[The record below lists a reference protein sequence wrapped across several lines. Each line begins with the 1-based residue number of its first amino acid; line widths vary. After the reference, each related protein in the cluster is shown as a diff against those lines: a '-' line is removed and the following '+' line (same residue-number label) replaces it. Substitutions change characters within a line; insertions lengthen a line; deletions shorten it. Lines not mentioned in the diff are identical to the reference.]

1 MVSLKQKFMNSSIKV
16 SILLFLVTSFCNAQG
31 INYKITYKE
40 TIGENV
46 VYGTK
51 EGVIHDSI
59 IVPKSTQ
66 NGFLIGNTKRATYH
80 SDFLLISTK
89 KNKLPNGATSVD
101 TRYNLAVCVFKD
113 FITKKQIFESL
124 GHPDFDEPNYVVFRD
139 LNYYKWT
146 LKNETRK
153 IGKFNCKKAI
163 GINQL
168 NEKATCWYTDE
179 LGIIGAPK
187 CFDGIPGLAIQVKS
201 EYENTLFELIKIEY
215 PKTIKFKKRS
225 KDFEIVSEQKYRNPP
240 IIISEEITQ
249 MH

>member
-1 MVSLKQKFMNSSIKV
+1 MNLSINF

-31 INYKITYKE
+31 VNYKITYKE
-40 TIGENV
+40 IIGEDI
-46 VYGTK
+46 VYDIRKG
-51 EGVIHDSI
+51 IIYDSI
-59 IVPKSTQ
+59 TVPKSTQ

-89 KNKLPNGATSVD
+89 KGKLPDGATYVD
-101 TRYNLAVCVFKD
+101 TRHNLGVCIFKD
-113 FITKKQIFESL
+113 FITKKQIFETL
-124 GHPDFDEPNYVVFRD
+124 GNPEFDDPDIVVFRD

-153 IGKFNCKKAI
+153 IGKFNCKKAV

-201 EYENTLFELIKIEY
+201 EYKNTLFELIKIEY

-240 IIISEEITQ
+240 TIISEEIIQ